1 MKLIFLLNNSIIKIN
16 YLNIVNISDLHNL
29 KIYTIIDIC
38 SVVFD
43 FTEVVENNIRND
55 TTFEEYNFGWHL
67 KI

>member
-55 TTFEEYNFGWHL
+55 TTFEEYNFG
-67 KI
+67 